1 MVIRSENIKKL
12 SKVHKKLCEQPKNLR
27 KMSEN
32 IDKTMNY
39 SYYKSCKGIL
49 DGKNLRLPC
58 NNPISIMTG
67 LIEFNTEMLENVYA
81 YKY

>member
-1 MVIRSENIKKL
+1 
-12 SKVHKKLCEQPKNLR
+12 
-27 KMSEN
+27 MSEN
-32 IDKTMNY
+32 IDKIMNY
-39 SYYKSCKGIL
+39 SYYKTCKGIL

-81 YKY
+81 YKYKDT

>member
-1 MVIRSENIKKL
+1 
-12 SKVHKKLCEQPKNLR
+12 
-27 KMSEN
+27 MSEN
-32 IDKTMNY
+32 IDKNMNY
-39 SYYKSCKGIL
+39 SYYKTCKGIL

-58 NNPISIMTG
+58 NNPISIMIG